1 MPHPPP
7 HPPTHTHSP
16 CEKGKRD
23 GGLQRNGKFV
33 LLCFV
38 SMLARRNGCFLS
50 HFVHDV
56 YSAQFVWDRMM
67 DKKMVMVIVL

>member
-1 MPHPPP
+1 
-7 HPPTHTHSP
+7 
-16 CEKGKRD
+16 
-23 GGLQRNGKFV
+23 
-33 LLCFV
+33 
-38 SMLARRNGCFLS
+38 MLARRNGGFLS

>member
-7 HPPTHTHSP
+7 PPQLP

-33 LLCFV
+33 LLCLV

-56 YSAQFVWDRMM
+56 YSAQFVWDGMM

>member
-7 HPPTHTHSP
+7 PLKLPR
-16 CEKGKRD
+16 EKEKRD

-67 DKKMVMVIVL
+67 DKRMVMVIVL